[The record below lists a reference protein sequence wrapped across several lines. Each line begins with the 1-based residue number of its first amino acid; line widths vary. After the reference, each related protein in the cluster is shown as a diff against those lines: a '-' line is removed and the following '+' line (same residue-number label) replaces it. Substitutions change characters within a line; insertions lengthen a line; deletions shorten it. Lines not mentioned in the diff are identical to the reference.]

1 VVGIVKVIADT
12 AYLDGLTE
20 MYYLRGRIKLADVQ
34 KVLLQSLR
42 RFAAT
47 G

>member
-1 VVGIVKVIADT
+1 VNAIAGT
-12 AYLDGLTE
+12 AYLDGLIE
-20 MYYLRGRIKLADVQ
+20 MYYLGSRIKLDDVQ